1 MSAEEI
7 MFNEVLSALDKNE
20 PARAR
25 DLLTR
30 LIKSN
35 PNNPQYWLYMSA
47 VVESQR
53 ERLYCLKEA
62 QKLAPDDP
70 AVKRGLAIFGES
82 PVDPALVIPLAAQK
96 RNWRAQ
102 MEKDL
107 AASKTTRPL
116 TRRQIA
122 GIMAGV
128 LGLAGIVVLIVILAS
143 NVKQQ
148 QAVAI
153 RRTIVLPTAGPTS
166 TFLPTPSPVVRLT
179 EVAGATPLP
188 AELRPEVPYTATP
201 LYVQTQH
208 TISENFT
215 AGMRAY
221 GRGDFASA
229 VTFLQS
235 AVSEVPGAPDIY
247 YYIAE
252 AQRQQGNGNAALENY
267 NLALEAQENFSPA
280 LLGRAQLS
288 LLEEEPDLED
298 IQVDLE
304 AAVMAEPAY
313 ADAWLELAHVQ
324 LLAGDVE
331 GAQAVLV
338 KAEGL
343 ERGQES
349 PMLYLYQAQANLL
362 LDDPQAALQDAQKAN
377 QMDISLLAAYRTLGE
392 IYHQLGQDA
401 KSIPPLEIY
410 ARYATSDSTAPAL
423 LGIAYARSGQLEQA
437 LEWLNKALEM
447 NEQQAQAHAW
457 RGLVLLEQEE
467 AADAYQDFDR
477 ALLLDGEFF
486 SASLGRARALLA
498 LKYPTEAFDQ
508 FNRVEKLAESSVE
521 QGEYLYYYAQAL
533 EQVGSLVPALNAWK
547 ELLEIPPAELKS
559 EWQQMARQ
567 RVAALSSPTPT
578 ATFTRTPTPTRTA
591 TLTRTPTRRITP

>member
-1 MSAEEI
+1 
-7 MFNEVLSALDKNE
+7 
-20 PARAR
+20 
-25 DLLTR
+25 
-30 LIKSN
+30 
-35 PNNPQYWLYMSA
+35 
-47 VVESQR
+47 
-53 ERLYCLKEA
+53 
-62 QKLAPDDP
+62 
-70 AVKRGLAIFGES
+70 
-82 PVDPALVIPLAAQK
+82 
-96 RNWRAQ
+96 
-102 MEKDL
+102 
-107 AASKTTRPL
+107 
-116 TRRQIA
+116 
-122 GIMAGV
+122 
-128 LGLAGIVVLIVILAS
+128 
-143 NVKQQ
+143 
-148 QAVAI
+148 
-153 RRTIVLPTAGPTS
+153 VLPTAGPTS
-166 TFLPTPSPVVRLT
+166 TFLPTPSPVVRQT

-252 AQRQQGNGNAALENY
+252 AQRQQGNRDAALENY
-267 NLALEAQENFSPA
+267 ILALEAQENFAPA
-280 LLGRAQLS
+280 LLGRAQLR

-304 AAVMAEPAY
+304 AAVMADPAY

-331 GAQAVLV
+331 GAQAALV

-547 ELLEIPPAELKS
+547 ELLRIPPAELKS

-578 ATFTRTPTPTRTA
+578 ATFTRTPTPTRTV
-591 TLTRTPTRRITP
+591 TLTRTPTRRSTP